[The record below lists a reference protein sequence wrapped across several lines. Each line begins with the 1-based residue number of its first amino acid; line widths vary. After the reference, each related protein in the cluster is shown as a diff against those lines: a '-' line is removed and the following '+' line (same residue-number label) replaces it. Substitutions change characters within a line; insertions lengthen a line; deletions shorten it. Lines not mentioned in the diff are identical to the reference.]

1 MSEEHTHEDGTTHNH
16 EGGNEPHTHDAP
28 AAASTEAPAA
38 PAAPQLGV
46 NDLKLMAN
54 IIEVVSNRGAIKANE
69 MAAVGS
75 LYNNLMNFL
84 IANGAVQAPE
94 AQVAEDAP
102 VGEDTEEEIAEEGND
117 DA

>member
-1 MSEEHTHEDGTTHNH
+1 MSEEENM
-16 EGGNEPHTHDAP
+16 P
-28 AAASTEAPAA
+28 AETAESAA
-38 PAAPQLGV
+38 PAPALGV

-84 IANGAVQAPE
+84 IANGAIQPAAPE
-94 AQVAEDAP
+94 VAEEVEA
-102 VGEDTEEEIAEEGND
+102 TEEESND
-117 DA
+117 

>member
-1 MSEEHTHEDGTTHNH
+1 MSEEETLPAETA
-16 EGGNEPHTHDAP
+16 ESVEASAP
-28 AAASTEAPAA
+28 A
-38 PAAPQLGV
+38 LGV

-84 IANGAVQAPE
+84 ISNGAIQAEAPE
-94 AQVAEDAP
+94 VSDEEVAET
-102 VGEDTEEEIAEEGND
+102 GEKGND
-117 DA
+117 

>member
-1 MSEEHTHEDGTTHNH
+1 MSEEENM
-16 EGGNEPHTHDAP
+16 P
-28 AAASTEAPAA
+28 AETAEAPAA
-38 PAAPQLGV
+38 PALGV

-84 IANGAVQAPE
+84 VANGAVDVSE
-94 AQVAEDAP
+94 SQVADDGDM
-102 VGEDTEEEIAEEGND
+102 GELTGEESD
-117 DA
+117 D

>member
-1 MSEEHTHEDGTTHNH
+1 MSEEETMPAETA
-16 EGGNEPHTHDAP
+16 ESVEASAP
-28 AAASTEAPAA
+28 A
-38 PAAPQLGV
+38 LGV

-84 IANGAVQAPE
+84 VANGAVE
-94 AQVAEDAP
+94 VSESQVADDGDM
-102 VGEDTEEEIAEEGND
+102 GELTGEESD
-117 DA
+117 D

>member
-1 MSEEHTHEDGTTHNH
+1 MSEEETMPTETA
-16 EGGNEPHTHDAP
+16 ESAEAEESQAP
-28 AAASTEAPAA
+28 A
-38 PAAPQLGV
+38 LGV

-84 IANGAVQAPE
+84 IANGAVQTEQPE
-94 AQVAEDAP
+94 VVAEDSDM
-102 VGEDTEEEIAEEGND
+102 GELPGEESND
-117 DA
+117 

>member
-1 MSEEHTHEDGTTHNH
+1 MSEEENK
-16 EGGNEPHTHDAP
+16 P
-28 AAASTEAPAA
+28 AETAESAAAA
-38 PAAPQLGV
+38 PALGV

-84 IANGAVQAPE
+84 IANGAIQTAAPE
-94 AQVAEDAP
+94 VA
-102 VGEDTEEEIAEEGND
+102 D
-117 DA
+117 DALSSHTFQVYDLSES

>member
-1 MSEEHTHEDGTTHNH
+1 MSEDNTT
-16 EGGNEPHTHDAP
+16 P
-28 AAASTEAPAA
+28 AEETTATEA

-54 IIEVVSNRGAIKANE
+54 IIEVVSNRGAVKANE

-94 AQVAEDAP
+94 AQVAEGAP
-102 VGEDTEEEIAEEGND
+102 VGEDTNEEIAEETVEKEGSND
-117 DA
+117 A

>member
-1 MSEEHTHEDGTTHNH
+1 MSEEENMPAETAESA
-16 EGGNEPHTHDAP
+16 EASAP
-28 AAASTEAPAA
+28 A
-38 PAAPQLGV
+38 LGV

-84 IANGAVQAPE
+84 VANGAVE
-94 AQVAEDAP
+94 VSESQVADDGDM
-102 VGEDTEEEIAEEGND
+102 GELTGEESD
-117 DA
+117 D

>member
-1 MSEEHTHEDGTTHNH
+1 MSEEENMPAETAESA
-16 EGGNEPHTHDAP
+16 EAEESQAP
-28 AAASTEAPAA
+28 A
-38 PAAPQLGV
+38 LGV

-84 IANGAVQAPE
+84 ISNGAIQAEAPE
-94 AQVAEDAP
+94 VSDEEVAAT
-102 VGEDTEEEIAEEGND
+102 GEKDND
-117 DA
+117 